1 MEKEK
6 SVNKWFTENKIEDL
20 EVLVP
25 DMAGAARGKMIPAS
39 GFGDG
44 QMKMPEGI
52 FGQTIS
58 GNYFES
64 ENNVEDRDMLLV
76 PDPST
81 LCLVPWMEIPTA
93 SMIFDGYTKDDD
105 KVDASPR
112 RVLQNVLKLY
122 ADEGWKPVV
131 APEAEFY
138 LLNPS
143 NDFQNEIEPPQGRLG
158 ITDTTKQPYSLDSMN
173 NFDPFINQVYEY
185 SEIP

>member
-6 SVNKWFTENKIEDL
+6 NINKWFTENKIEDL

-112 RVLQNVLKLY
+112 RV
-122 ADEGWKPVV
+122 PRR
-131 APEAEFY
+131 P
-138 LLNPS
+138 
-143 NDFQNEIEPPQGRLG
+143 
-158 ITDTTKQPYSLDSMN
+158 
-173 NFDPFINQVYEY
+173 
-185 SEIP
+185 